1 MNYNDV
7 FDSFSKFRV
16 VVVGDVMLDN
26 YKIGKVHRMSPE
38 APVPVVLF
46 EKEENRIGGAGNVAL
61 NLIALGAQPIVCSV
75 IGADDAGKILI
86 DKFTENAISSA
97 GIVQSKDR
105 PTTVKSRII
114 SNKQQLLRIDSE
126 TTDPISKEES
136 NELMKKLNSL
146 LIDGI
151 DAIIFEDY
159 NKGVLTE
166 SLIQQII
173 AFAKLNHIIT
183 CVDPKF
189 ENFLSYKTVD
199 LFKPNLKELK
209 EGLKFDFNMQSS
221 SEKLIDAVT
230 QLEQK
235 LSNSISL
242 ITLSEY
248 GVFVKKGGVVHTA
261 KAHPRNISD
270 VSGAGD
276 TVIAVACLCL
286 LSDLSYKEIAE
297 ISNIAGGLVCESA
310 GVVSINKDELLEEVN
325 KLLTQ

>member
-1 MNYNDV
+1 MKYNDV

-75 IGADDAGKILI
+75 IGSDDAGKILI
-86 DKFTENAISSA
+86 DKFKENAISSA
-97 GIVQSKDR
+97 GIVQSKNR
-105 PTTVKSRII
+105 QTTVKSRII

-126 TTDPISKEES
+126 TTTPISAEES
-136 NELMKKLNSL
+136 NELMTKLTL
-146 LIDGI
+146 LLNDGI

-166 SLIQQII
+166 ALIQQII
-173 AFAKLNHIIT
+173 AFAKSNHIIT

-189 ENFLSYKTVD
+189 ENFLAFKSVD

-209 EGLKFDFNMQSS
+209 EGLKCDFNMQTS

-230 QLEQK
+230 LLEQE

-248 GVFVKKGGVVHTA
+248 GVFVKKGELIHTA
-261 KAHPRNISD
+261 KAHLRNISD

-286 LSDLSYKEIAE
+286 LSDLSYQEIAE
-297 ISNIAGGLVCESA
+297 IANIAGGLVCEHA
-310 GVVSINKDELLEEVN
+310 GVVSINKDELLGEVN
-325 KLLTQ
+325 KLLIQ

>member
-1 MNYNDV
+1 
-7 FDSFSKFRV
+7 
-16 VVVGDVMLDN
+16 
-26 YKIGKVHRMSPE
+26 MSPE

-46 EKEENRIGGAGNVAL
+46 EREENRIGGAGNVAL
-61 NLIALGAQPIVCSV
+61 NLIALGAHPIVCSV
-75 IGADDAGKILI
+75 IGADNAGKILI

-97 GIVQSKDR
+97 GIVQSNNR
-105 PTTVKSRII
+105 QTTVKSRII
-114 SNKQQLLRIDSE
+114 SNKQQLLRIDTE
-126 TTDPISKEES
+126 TTAPISSEES
-136 NELMKKLNSL
+136 NELMNKLRSL
-146 LIDGI
+146 LKDGI

-159 NKGVLTE
+159 NKGVLSE
-166 SLIQQII
+166 DLIQQII
-173 AFAKLNHIIT
+173 AFAKLNNIIT

-189 ENFLSYKTVD
+189 ENFLSYKSVD

-209 EGLKFDFNMQSS
+209 EGLKFEFNMQKS
-221 SEKLIDAVT
+221 SEKLIEAVS

-235 LSNSISL
+235 LSNTISL

-248 GVFVKKGGVVHTA
+248 GVFVKMGDLIHTA

-286 LSDLSYKEIAE
+286 LSDLAYHEIAE
-297 ISNIAGGLVCESA
+297 IANIAGGLVCEHA
-310 GVVSINKDELLEEVN
+310 GVISINKEELLDEVN